1 MDKRQ
6 RKAINRSRRIR
17 KAVNIR
23 RNNLPHNTPMKDE
36 DGNILKDNN
45 GKVLINLL
53 IFSPAPK
60 YMQLFFFISFLH
72 SIKPPI
78 SASNV

>member
-45 GKVLINLL
+45 CKVLMERNPLKGTIER
-53 IFSPAPK
+53 
-60 YMQLFFFISFLH
+60 QGR
-72 SIKPPI
+72 
-78 SASNV
+78 VR

>member
-6 RKAINRSRRIR
+6 RKAINRRRRIR

-45 GKVLINLL
+45 GKVLMERNPLKGTIER
-53 IFSPAPK
+53 
-60 YMQLFFFISFLH
+60 QGR
-72 SIKPPI
+72 
-78 SASNV
+78 VR